1 MKIDAFAHILPP
13 HFYQKMLELEPTIP
27 QKFPFIRILKVLLI
41 LMKD

>member
-13 HFYQKMLELEPTIP
+13 HFYQKMLELEPTIH
-27 QKFPFIRILKVLLI
+27 RNSLSLGLKVLLI